1 VKVWRLCRKKHLATA
16 LSGEGARRGA
26 ARWNSKGI
34 PVAYASEHLSLA
46 VCEVFV
52 HVAAPEE
59 ANDMMAVTAEFAI
72 TESEIERQKRWI
84 LDRLPADWRE
94 LGNLATRALGDEWA
108 RSGNS
113 LCLFVPSAAID
124 GEWNILINP
133 EHPGVG
139 GIKIVES
146 KPFQFDVRMFK

>member
-1 VKVWRLCRKKHLATA
+1 MATA

-34 PVAYASEHLSLA
+34 PIAYSSEHLSLA
-46 VCEVFV
+46 MCEVFV

-59 ANDMMAVTAEFAI
+59 ADDMMAVAAEFAI
-72 TESEIERQKRWI
+72 AEREIERQKMWI
-84 LDRLPADWRE
+84 LEQLPTDWRE
-94 LGNLATRALGDEWA
+94 LGNLATRALGDAWA
-108 RSGNS
+108 RSGS
-113 LCLFVPSAAID
+113 SVCLFVPSAVID

-133 EHPGVG
+133 EHPDARK
-139 GIKIVES
+139 IKIVEA